1 MATGTSL
8 ILIALGAILA
18 FAVSVQVAGID
29 IETIG
34 IIVLI
39 VGIVGLLISLVMI
52 AGYAPWGAARSTGAP
67 AGGPLVSGGPPASN
81 V

>member
-18 FAVSVQVAGID
+18 FAVSYRVVGID
-29 IETIG
+29 IATVG

-39 VGIVGLLISLVMI
+39 VGIVGLVLSMATII
-52 AGYAPWGAARSTGAP
+52 GYAPWGA
-67 AGGPLVSGGPPASN
+67 GGDNPRHGSV
-81 V
+81 

>member
-18 FAVSVQVAGID
+18 FAVSYQVVGID
-29 IETIG
+29 IATVG

-39 VGIVGLLISLVMI
+39 VGIVGLVISVITI
-52 AGYAPWGAARSTGAP
+52 AGYAPWGADR
-67 AGGPLVSGGPPASN
+67 GPPAPR
-81 V
+81 